1 MANPVHALVVHFPV
15 ALLLVAP
22 LFLCAGA
29 LMRPDRARVF
39 ALATLLLMIL
49 GTTGGW
55 IAVATGKSAAEAS
68 AQGGAA
74 GMIQHHEQ
82 LAETTSAVFTLLTP
96 SYAAIVL
103 LSFRQPQQDGW
114 SRACCRWRSSSSISV
129 ARFFWRRPRTKADV
143 CTNWESRLPQSCTSN
158 YRSTVW
164 AWIP

>member
-103 LSFRQPQQDGW
+103 LSFRQPQRG
-114 SRACCRWRSSSSISV
+114 RMVTSV
-129 ARFFWRRPRTKADV
+129 LPLAFLVVYLGGAILLAKTAH
-143 CTNWESRLPQSCTSN
+143 EGGRLHELGVAAPA
-158 YRSTVW
+158 VVHE
-164 AWIP
+164 